1 MRKYR
6 NLTTQEIGIL
16 EKNGCCA
23 DNWENIEVSEKF
35 TPNYITDTKFSGN
48 ILLGEFKNEFKL
60 PGGLTKHSC
69 ISKAI
74 IHNCEIGNNVVIENV
89 QNYIANYTIGDN
101 CFIQN
106 IDLMLV
112 DGISTFGN
120 GVKVAVLNETGGR
133 EVHIHDK
140 LSAHFAYIYSLYRH
154 RPQLIENMYT
164 IIDFYCNKYA
174 SDRGS
179 VGNNSTIVNVGYIG
193 NVKIGSH
200 CRIVGAM
207 KLKNGSI
214 NSNEHAPVKIG
225 RNVIAQ
231 DFIISSDSRVE
242 SGTILNRCFVG
253 QACHLEQNYS
263 ASDSLFFSNSQ
274 GKNGEACALFAG
286 PFTVTHH
293 KSTLLIAGMFSFMNA
308 GSGSNQSN
316 HMYKLGPI
324 HQGIIER
331 GAKTTSNSY
340 VLWPAKVGPFSLIL
354 GRHHQHADTS
364 NLPFSYLIEKDN
376 TTYIA
381 PGVNLR
387 SVGTIRDAKK
397 WPERDVRKD
406 PNKLDFINYN
416 LLSPYTIQKVFAGI
430 EILKNLQNTAGETS
444 EIYTYQS
451 CIITNS
457 ALRKGLQLYEMVIH
471 KFLGN
476 SIIKRLE
483 KTNFKTDAEIR
494 ARLQPLCEKGKGEWV
509 DLSGLIAP
517 KLEIDYLISQIES
530 GEIDKLRQ
538 INQVFSSLHNNYY
551 NLEWTWAWHKI
562 QEFYKIDI
570 ENITGEDVIK
580 IVEKWKQSVI
590 RLDEMIYDDAK
601 KEFSLSFK
609 TGFGADGNTQERAL
623 DFEYVRGAFDN
634 NVFVTT
640 VLKHIEDK
648 RALGDELIARMKQ
661 VERID
666 E

>member
-1 MRKYR
+1 MSIYR
-6 NLTTQEIGIL
+6 SLTAQEIEVL

-23 DNWENIEVSEKF
+23 DNWMNVRVVENF
-35 TPNYITDTKFSGN
+35 TPNYITYTKFSGKV
-48 ILLGEFKNEFKL
+48 LLGEFENEFQL

-89 QNYIANYTIGDN
+89 QNYIANYIIGDN

-106 IDLMLV
+106 IDVMLV
-112 DGISTFGN
+112 DGKSTFGN
-120 GVKVAVLNETGGR
+120 GVEVTVLNETGGR

-154 RPQLIENMYT
+154 RPLLIKNMFSL
-164 IIDFYCNKYA
+164 IDFYSNKYA
-174 SDRGS
+174 SDKGY
-179 VGNNSTIVNVGYIG
+179 VGNNSTIVNVGYIK
-193 NVKIGSH
+193 NVKIGSY
-200 CRIVGAM
+200 CRIMGTM
-207 KLKNGSI
+207 KLENGSI
-214 NSNEHAPVKIG
+214 NSNKYAPVKIG
-225 RNVIAQ
+225 RNVIAE

-242 SGTILNRCFVG
+242 SGAILKRCFVG

-263 ASDSLFFSNSQ
+263 ASDSLFFSNSK
-274 GKNGEACALFAG
+274 GINGEACALFAG

-381 PGVNLR
+381 PGINLR

-397 WPERDVRKD
+397 WPERDMRKD
-406 PNKLDFINYN
+406 PDKLDYINYN

-444 EIYTYQS
+444 EIYTFQS

-483 KTNFKTDAEIR
+483 ETDFKTNAQIR
-494 ARLQPLCEKGKGEWV
+494 KCLQPVSSVGVGEWV
-509 DLSGLIAP
+509 DLSGLITP
-517 KLEIDYLISQIES
+517 KSEIDLLISQIES
-530 GEIDKLRQ
+530 GEINKLRH
-538 INQVFSSLHNNYY
+538 IDEAFSSLHKDYY
-551 NLEWTWAWHKI
+551 KLEWTWAWHKI
-562 QEFYKIDI
+562 QEFYQLDI
-570 ENITGEDVIK
+570 ANITWNDIIK
-580 IVEKWKQSVI
+580 IVEKWKESVI
-590 RLDEMIYDDAK
+590 KMDEMIYEDAK

-609 TGFGADGNTQERAL
+609 TGFGADGNSQERAL
-623 DFEYVRGAFDN
+623 DFDYVRGAFDKN
-634 NVFVTT
+634 EFVVT

-648 RALGDELIARMKQ
+648 RALGGELIARMKQ
-661 VERID
+661 VGA
-666 E
+666 